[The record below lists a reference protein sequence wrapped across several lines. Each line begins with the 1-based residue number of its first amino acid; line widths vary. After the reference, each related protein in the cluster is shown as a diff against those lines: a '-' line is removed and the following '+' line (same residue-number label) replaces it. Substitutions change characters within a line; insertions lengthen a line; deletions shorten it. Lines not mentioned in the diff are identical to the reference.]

1 MRIEVEPNVLV
12 QSGKQLG
19 SIGSQ
24 LGQLSDALAAAL
36 GSGIASGFDPAGANF
51 GMKYGRQAQEYADA
65 LAKATDAHN
74 IVGYMLEATGY
85 NYQNADAASTI
96 GGSAPA
102 GSVGPQPTPTTAGD
116 APMGP
121 SGAVVPPPAKW
132 SIIQTFLGPFAAWP
146 SGNPSLLRVTAAQ
159 WRNLADGM
167 SAFDGDMAALKGA
180 VSAQDIPE
188 GGKIIQALSDLA
200 EGLTTL
206 SDTAKTMAQS
216 IEDFAGTVQDTQD
229 AIRDLMDRLSLDGL
243 WDAVT
248 GLFTGEADDMLRD
261 IADDIGQLLEN
272 FQSQVKGVVGLLE
285 ELTIALGAAADA
297 FQNWIR
303 PVLVATFGEEA
314 GNAMADYVKLRT
326 DFSVGLLTGAI
337 NTVSGIV
344 SLADADTW
352 KGMAELAASVAE
364 DPSTLPGVLENMG
377 KEFVAWDKWS
387 GDHPGR
393 AAGEAAFN
401 IGSLFVPGGALSK
414 SGSVAKG
421 LSYTSRLLEEGRLP
435 RFSDLPGLG
444 GRNGGAPDLPGAMP
458 GTPNVPGITPG
469 TVPGS
474 LVGPSAP
481 NGINAPTTPASPG
494 GSGSSGGGAGPGG
507 GAGAG
512 AGSGSDGGATGGGS
526 GGAAPGGS
534 TGAAP
539 GGGSGDVA
547 PGGSNGAAPS
557 GGSNGAAPGAGAGAG
572 GGSGAVPDSG
582 ASGNGTNSGDGPTDP
597 STKPASVDPG
607 SSATVGGS
615 EPSPSGG
622 GSTAG
627 GSSGSGGQG
636 TPDSGSGSGSSG
648 GGSAE
653 PDTSPGGGGSASS
666 EAESPPT
673 TGDGAGSSDGSEHP
687 SPSDST
693 GDSDQSGSG
702 SGLDDPPQ
710 SPSNG
715 DHEPPASD
723 GNHSGPDDPSDN
735 SRTYSL
741 MDETSHE
748 THFAPEQLGDNQ
760 RIVDALE
767 RHGVSRSDFI
777 DLVNTPTDQ
786 LTPDQRDLVNAV
798 RDDLPPPNRDTVMQ
812 KVIPPG
818 YFDGDTFHPSRAD
831 DYIMETN
838 PRTTPDRVGGSVT
851 VADDTSHLTTPQQIH
866 DGLRL
871 DYSGTTFAP
880 HDPGTH
886 IIRFQADEVV
896 PFAYDVPRNSDMGGT
911 SNRYDTWADPFT
923 GNGFTKAGD
932 DVVPEYFAQDVTMR
946 EGAEMW
952 EVLDDGSQRLVA
964 VLKDEHWIPQ
974 GN

>member
-167 SAFDGDMAALKGA
+167 SAFDGDIAALKGA

-229 AIRDLMDRLSLDGL
+229 AIRDLMDRLSLEGL

-481 NGINAPTTPASPG
+481 GGITAPTSPASPG

-507 GAGAG
+507 GAG
-512 AGSGSDGGATGGGS
+512 SGPDGGASGGS
-526 GGAAPGGS
+526 SNGAAPGNS
-534 TGAAP
+534 AGAAP
-539 GGGSGDVA
+539 GGGSGGAD
-547 PGGSNGAAPS
+547 PGGSNGAAPG

-607 SSATVGGS
+607 ASATVGGS
-615 EPSPSGG
+615 EPSGSGG
-622 GSTAG
+622 GSPG
-627 GSSGSGGQG
+627 GESTTPSPTENSDGKTPVSVGAQNVEPSSGNVANGQSSGESSNSGTPESRSGSGGG
-636 TPDSGSGSGSSG
+636 DGPGDDSSG
-648 GGSAE
+648 GGS
-653 PDTSPGGGGSASS
+653 SSGGSHA
-666 EAESPPT
+666 PVGQT
-673 TGDGAGSSDGSEHP
+673 
-687 SPSDST
+687 SPSDGAHSAGTNDAAASDLQNDPARSPTETSSST
-693 GDSDQSGSG
+693 NDGDHRGSPGETPTNRPDESLPEHGQDPDIEHRPPVDAVDEPPDQLTAPDSEPAPAAPVFN
-702 SGLDDPPQ
+702 LDDPLSHM
-710 SPSNG
+710 SPELRALSEQFLTGSGETVLGPFRPEDGGPSYIDVAEARGASYFSIG
-715 DHEPPASD
+715 DRWEDFDATERLAANQHVLDVAINNRDAIVYSIDIDDIRPGSYAEAELRYLED
-723 GNHSGPDDPSDN
+723 HGYHRSGD
-735 SRTYSL
+735 
-741 MDETSHE
+741 
-748 THFAPEQLGDNQ
+748 
-760 RIVDALE
+760 
-767 RHGVSRSDFI
+767 RH
-777 DLVNTPTDQ
+777 L
-786 LTPDQRDLVNAV
+786 
-798 RDDLPPPNRDTVMQ
+798 LPPT
-812 KVIPPG
+812 
-818 YFDGDTFHPSRAD
+818 
-831 DYIMETN
+831 
-838 PRTTPDRVGGSVT
+838 
-851 VADDTSHLTTPQQIH
+851 
-866 DGLRL
+866 
-871 DYSGTTFAP
+871 
-880 HDPGTH
+880 
-886 IIRFQADEVV
+886 
-896 PFAYDVPRNSDMGGT
+896 
-911 SNRYDTWADPFT
+911 
-923 GNGFTKAGD
+923 
-932 DVVPEYFAQDVTMR
+932 
-946 EGAEMW
+946 
-952 EVLDDGSQRLVA
+952 
-964 VLKDEHWIPQ
+964 
-974 GN
+974 

>member
-547 PGGSNGAAPS
+547 PGGLGGAAPG

-622 GSTAG
+622 GSSSG
-627 GSSGSGGQG
+627 ESSGSGGPG
-636 TPDSGSGSGSSG
+636 TAESSTATSGEG
-648 GGSAE
+648 GGS
-653 PDTSPGGGGSASS
+653 
-666 EAESPPT
+666 
-673 TGDGAGSSDGSEHP
+673 GDGAGQPGEREISSQQTATASEHGNASTEPEPSGREPSVEKTVESHSGTNSPPSDGS
-687 SPSDST
+687 DSNQNPEAD
-693 GDSDQSGSG
+693 GPQSGTDDQPAHENADQEHQWDHQFITPEQRDEILA
-702 SGLDDPPQ
+702 LDK
-710 SPSNG
+710 G
-715 DHEPPASD
+715 DRPDPASYLPQEFIEHHLEKFD
-723 GNHSGPDDPSDN
+723 EGA
-735 SRTYSL
+735 SRFT
-741 MDETSHE
+741 T
-748 THFAPEQLGDNQ
+748 A
-760 RIVDALE
+760 DA
-767 RHGVSRSDFI
+767 
-777 DLVNTPTDQ
+777 
-786 LTPDQRDLVNAV
+786 
-798 RDDLPPPNRDTVMQ
+798 M
-812 KVIPPG
+812 
-818 YFDGDTFHPSRAD
+818 D
-831 DYIMETN
+831 DYGIGH
-838 PRTTPDRVGGSVT
+838 RD
-851 VADDTSHLTTPQQIH
+851 
-866 DGLRL
+866 
-871 DYSGTTFAP
+871 GTTFVFPTRELDDLMQSTGGDRRALEDALGLP
-880 HDPGTH
+880 RGFFDAEGLVRVDIPDP
-886 IIRFQADEVV
+886 D
-896 PFAYDVPRNSDMGGT
+896 AYDLRVPSGNEAGASSQWIPGGFLPTGT
-911 SNRYDTWADPFT
+911 SEAVIDGANVPP
-923 GNGFTKAGD
+923 D
-932 DVVPEYFAQDVTMR
+932 DLTITNMD
-946 EGAEMW
+946 
-952 EVLDDGSQRLVA
+952 
-964 VLKDEHWIPQ
+964 
-974 GN
+974 